1 MSDWLARYYRQA
13 PVNSIFILITL
24 SFYALTALQ
33 SRSLS
38 HSLHSSS
45 LGDALILWGPAV
57 ITEDLGLLRAVGF
70 NFLHLDVGHLAVNLF
85 ILLLMGRE
93 VEEFFGT
100 LRYLFI
106 VLAGAAGSAAA
117 ILWMSPLSPTAGA
130 SGVVFALMAVFVAV
144 CIRRRVDL
152 RGPVVLILVN
162 VLYTFIATSVSFWG
176 HAGGLLTGVMMA
188 LILLYRSPKFQLVGI
203 IGVFL
208 LQVVLLLVWKL
219 NWSGFPLAMG

>member
-1 MSDWLARYYRQA
+1 MSDWLARYYRQS
-13 PVNSIFILITL
+13 PVNSIFILIAL
-24 SFYALTALQ
+24 AFYALTALQ

-38 HSLHSSS
+38 HSLHDSS

-100 LRYLFI
+100 LRHLFI
-106 VLAGAAGSAAA
+106 ILAGAAGSAAA

-130 SGVVFALMAVFVAV
+130 SGVVFALMAVFVTV

-152 RGPVVLILVN
+152 RGPIVLILVN
-162 VLYTFIATSVSFWG
+162 VLYTFMATSVSFWG

-188 LILLYRSPKFQLVGI
+188 LILLHRSPKVQLSGI
-203 IGVFL
+203 IGIFL
-208 LQVVLLLVWKL
+208 LQVLLLLVWKL